1 MPLAAKTLSR
11 SYYKFVL
18 EEDSDQEKKKRTDV
32 RKEMVKDAS
41 ENLVSGVGV
50 EKALSV
56 RIKVIILRHRLLIE
70 ILCR

>member
-11 SYYKFVL
+11 SCYKFVL

-41 ENLVSGVGV
+41 ENLVSGVGA

-56 RIKVIILRHRLLIE
+56 RTKVTILRHRLLIE